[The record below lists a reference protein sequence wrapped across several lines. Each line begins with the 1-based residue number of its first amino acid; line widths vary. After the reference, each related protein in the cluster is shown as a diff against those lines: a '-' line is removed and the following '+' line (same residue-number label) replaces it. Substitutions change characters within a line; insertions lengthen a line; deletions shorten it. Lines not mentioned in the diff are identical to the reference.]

1 MTAVPSN
8 PRFVIP
14 AQAGFPGL
22 KWRFAEHVS
31 VTRPVQAMDSRVR
44 GNDKFWFVLMC
55 LLLTF
60 AAPLHAQGVG
70 TTPELA
76 NRQLPDPAKE
86 KAATE
91 LMHGLR
97 CIQCQGQSI
106 ADSDAPMAATMRA
119 EVRQQIVDGKSPES
133 VRQWM
138 IGRYGE
144 WVSFEPE
151 VTGVGLLL
159 WLAPLLLLA
168 VAFFLARGLFRRQ
181 PKP

>member
-1 MTAVPSN
+1 MALRALVLLWLLC
-8 PRFVIP
+8 V
-14 AQAGFPGL
+14 
-22 KWRFAEHVS
+22 
-31 VTRPVQAMDSRVR
+31 VQ
-44 GNDKFWFVLMC
+44 
-55 LLLTF
+55 
-60 AAPLHAQGVG
+60 PLHAQGVG
-70 TTPELA
+70 TTPALA

-119 EVRQQIVDGKSPES
+119 EVRQQIAQGESADS

-144 WVSFEPE
+144 WVSFEPD
-151 VTGVGLLL
+151 VAGVGLLL

-168 VAFFLARGLFRRQ
+168 IAFFLARGLFRRRG
-181 PKP
+181 